1 MPDLTRFARLVLLE
15 EDLFDLLD
23 DRRGLLFP
31 SKTKN
36 CIWLYIYSTYKIN
49 YTENFS
55 NELDFKFWQKLP
67 LGFSNGSKLSSRA
80 HDLLSSVERKVCGK
94 DKGKGR
100 HFLVC
105 PP

>member
-1 MPDLTRFARLVLLE
+1 MI
-15 EDLFDLLD
+15 LFV
-23 DRRGLLFP
+23 
-31 SKTKN
+31 
-36 CIWLYIYSTYKIN
+36 YIFIDN
-49 YTENFS
+49 YTKYFS
-55 NELDFKFWQKLP
+55 NDADMKILRKRQ